1 MLYPV
6 IVVANIHALL
16 FPGNIPYWVYLMPNF
31 RGETQLKSFRA
42 YHLKIPHMI
51 LTGPIRVKLRMILVG
66 IPSTL
71 CPFSSELDDVS
82 IEVYRF

>member
-1 MLYPV
+1 MFNTWVFAIPCYSGGQYPCS
-6 IVVANIHALL
+6 LS
-16 FPGNIPYWVYLMPNF
+16 PGNILYWVYLMPNF

-66 IPSTL
+66 IP
-71 CPFSSELDDVS
+71 
-82 IEVYRF
+82 